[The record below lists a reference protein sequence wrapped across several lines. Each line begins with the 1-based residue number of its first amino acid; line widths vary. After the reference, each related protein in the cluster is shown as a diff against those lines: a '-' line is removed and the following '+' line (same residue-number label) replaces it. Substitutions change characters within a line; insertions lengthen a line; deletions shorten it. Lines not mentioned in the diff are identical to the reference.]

1 MDTKLKNA
9 DKISRPKKLKSFLL
23 NRKVRTVVCGIVCIL
38 TAIIY
43 LLGIRF
49 SNMKNT
55 YPYTSDGL
63 YLHDYMDSYEFSVKK
78 LSFYEAMCITS
89 SFYLRNTDD
98 NYKFQLSDST
108 FLNYTQE
115 MKNNYKLDVKYNK
128 KGKCEID
135 SDFWDFFVAF
145 DGKYLTNIENL
156 NVNKGTDVKELVYD
170 LMDQYDNYCIRTQNN
185 ILTDLPSSDY
195 NYYDRLNFTGI
206 FQRYD
211 YSFENS
217 DGSDF
222 PIGASGY
229 DNLGRFIFQYYGYND
244 VKFYDSTR
252 KDKKFSHISDYNVLH
267 NINDYSIADGFE
279 SDEDY
284 YIDELEGYEFTIYD
298 DNPISIFF
306 APKPEQAKKL
316 NATFKG
322 IEDDYKRVIL
332 SLLSCCIIL
341 CVLCV
346 YLAVVCGYNAS
357 EKKKWGYSVLFGKWY
372 SEVQI
377 ICLIFMIISTI
388 FLLGSPEFSRFLKY
402 FITSNTKQ
410 IQLISCITFSICF
423 SLCAGL
429 AMGIISKFKS
439 KTFIHDSL
447 CLRLAK
453 KLMGFIK
460 RHIVNTKLFVL
471 FKQKTIAQ
479 KLYTVTWIFIA
490 STIAII
496 ILFFISLSAYDTIF
510 PGFFAILFVVYLIYA
525 LWYII
530 TLFKGFSDINTLCS
544 QIEKL
549 SNDEDITDEISE
561 YSIIYEDSKRL
572 MNISENVKE
581 NVEKQVQSERMKIE
595 LVTNVSHDLKT
606 PLTSIISYID
616 LLKKENLSDE
626 ARDYVNILDI
636 KSQKLKNIVSDVFSL
651 AKATSGID
659 VELEEIDGVILLQ
672 QVLGDN
678 EDKIT
683 NSGKNLKT
691 DILCDSAMINADGN
705 KLYRVFQNLIDN
717 ALNYSMDGTRIFLKL
732 ERDENN
738 MILTVKNTASYEMN
752 FSPEEITERFTR
764 GDKSRTD
771 GGSGLGLSIAKSFT
785 EACGG
790 TFKIEL
796 DGDVFKAILK
806 MPLITTNRYIEEL

>member
-1 MDTKLKNA
+1 MKSVDKVNKPKRIKN
-9 DKISRPKKLKSFLL
+9 FLL
-23 NRKVRTVVCGIVCIL
+23 NRKVRTVVCGIVCVL

-49 SNMKNT
+49 ANMKNT
-55 YPYTSDGL
+55 YPYTSEGL
-63 YLHDYMDSYEFSVKK
+63 YLHDYMDSYEFSIKK

-89 SFYLRNTDD
+89 SFYLRNTDN
-98 NYKFQLSDST
+98 NYNFKLSDST

-128 KGKCEID
+128 NGKCEID

-145 DGKYLTNIENL
+145 DDKYLTNIENL
-156 NVNKGTDVKELVYD
+156 NVNKETDIKELVYD

-195 NYYDRLNFTGI
+195 SYYVRLNFTDI
-206 FQRYD
+206 FQRYG
-211 YSFENS
+211 YYFENS
-217 DGSDF
+217 DGSEF
-222 PIGASGY
+222 PVGASGF

-244 VKFYDSTR
+244 VEFYDSTK
-252 KDKKFSHISDYNVLH
+252 KDKKFSYISDYNVLH
-267 NINDYSIADGFE
+267 NIDDRLYSYDEFE
-279 SDEDY
+279 RDAYGSDEDY
-284 YIDELEGYEFTIYD
+284 YIDDLDGYEFTIYD

-306 APKPEQAKKL
+306 APKPEQTEKL

-322 IEDDYKRVIL
+322 IEDDYKHVIL
-332 SLLSCCIIL
+332 SLISCCIIL
-341 CVLCV
+341 CILCV
-346 YLAVVCGYNAS
+346 YLAVVCGYNAC

-377 ICLIFMIISTI
+377 ICLILMILSTT
-388 FLLGSPEFSRFLKY
+388 FLLGSPEFSRFIKY
-402 FITSNTKQ
+402 FITSDTKY
-410 IQLISCITFSICF
+410 IEFISCIAFSICF

-429 AMGIISKFKS
+429 AMGLISKFKS
-439 KTFIHDSL
+439 KTFIQDSL
-447 CLRLAK
+447 CLRIAK
-453 KLMGFIK
+453 KLTAFIK
-460 RHIVNTKLFVL
+460 RHIINTKLFVL
-471 FKQKTIAQ
+471 FNKKTIGQ
-479 KLYTVTWIFIA
+479 KLYTITWIFIA
-490 STIAII
+490 VTVVMI
-496 ILFFISLSAYDTIF
+496 ILFFMSLSAYGTILPAF
-510 PGFFAILFVVYLIYA
+510 YGILCLIYFIYSIWF
-525 LWYII
+525 LI

-544 QIEKL
+544 QIEQL

-572 MNISENVKE
+572 MSISENVKE

-616 LLKKENLSDE
+616 LLKKEDLSDA

-659 VELEEIDGVILLQ
+659 VELEEIDGVILLK

-691 DILCDSAMINADGN
+691 EILCDSAVIKADGN
-705 KLYRVFQNLIDN
+705 KIYRVFQNLIDN

-732 ERDENN
+732 DRDETS

-752 FSPEEITERFTR
+752 FSPEEITERFAR

-806 MPLITTNRYIEEL
+806 MPLNNK

>member
-1 MDTKLKNA
+1 
-9 DKISRPKKLKSFLL
+9 
-23 NRKVRTVVCGIVCIL
+23 
-38 TAIIY
+38 
-43 LLGIRF
+43 
-49 SNMKNT
+49 MKNT

-145 DGKYLTNIENL
+145 DDKYLTNIENL

-195 NYYDRLNFTGI
+195 NYYDRLNFTGV

-244 VKFYDSTR
+244 VKFYDSAR

-267 NINDYSIADGFE
+267 NINDYSADGFE

-306 APKPEQAKKL
+306 APKPEQAEKL

-388 FLLGSPEFSRFLKY
+388 FLLSSPEFSRFLKY
-402 FITSNTKQ
+402 FITSDTKS
-410 IQLISCITFSICF
+410 IKLISCIAFSICF

-616 LLKKENLSDE
+616 LLKKEDLSDE